1 MLSLQVTSEVSIT
14 TTATATISAWNRVL
28 STSASYTVN
37 LPPLSANYGKFVGLL
52 MDPTNTTVTKVAGA
66 GADTIDG
73 VASRIMWSKESA
85 VLYGDQLS
93 SQWTKVAGKTIP
105 MIAALGVSGNQTFG
119 ITTYTLLNFTTSLFT
134 QAPAAMVQA
143 ASSQLT
149 VLRPGIY
156 MPLLQGYVSYNN
168 ASSTTIIFSI
178 YKNGAVAIQ
187 ATNVYTSSQSCSIH
201 LEEPTSFAVGD
212 TITPYGY
219 YFVGSYTTT
228 FLLNDSGLSVRQNQF
243 SLTEI
248 PSW

>member
-1 MLSLQVTSEVSIT
+1 
-14 TTATATISAWNRVL
+14 
-28 STSASYTVN
+28 
-37 LPPLSANYGKFVGLL
+37 
-52 MDPTNTTVTKVAGA
+52 
-66 GADTIDG
+66 
-73 VASRIMWSKESA
+73 
-85 VLYGDQLS
+85 
-93 SQWTKVAGKTIP
+93 
-105 MIAALGVSGNQTFG
+105 
-119 ITTYTLLNFTTSLFT
+119 
-134 QAPAAMVQA
+134 
-143 ASSQLT
+143 
-149 VLRPGIY
+149 